1 MRHRQ
6 WSAAKGRFKYT
17 SCYLSIYSGRFVRL
31 VLISQL
37 NMKFLYPI
45 SGLEVR

>member
-17 SCYLSIYSGRFVRL
+17 SCCLSIYSGRL

-37 NMKFLYPI
+37 NMNFLYPI
-45 SGLEVR
+45 SGLGVR